1 MGAAQGLSPDAGAE
15 APEQAA
21 RAYAHWLLGALGLAP
36 ERELALA
43 DEHPALSWA
52 GSGLMALTGV
62 AEGPPRLLPSAL
74 AACADG
80 ALAALASLAPAGAL
94 DGLRGSWLLAER
106 AAYTGWLRAGAVSMG
121 GSCRLLA
128 TADGELAVNLARED
142 DWALLPAWLETD
154 VAADWPSV
162 AAALRKQ
169 SSAALVE
176 QGRLLGLALARSPE
190 PQLPPWLLVTPSFPL
205 SPCGRG
211 VGERGGARS
220 VPLSFAKELRGSMT
234 DAEKA
239 LWFHLRA
246 GRLQGHKFKRQVPLG
261 RYVLDFVCFGSKL
274 VVELDGSQHLDS
286 LKDEQR
292 DAWLRHEGFRVLRF
306 WNHQVVNQGGAVLE
320 EILCQLEGPLSP
332 TQTAIGPCM
341 ADGVRRGEAVLRLLP
356 PHLPQGERG
365 SKKLRP
371 RVVDLSSLWAG
382 PLCGH
387 LLLRLGAE
395 VVKVESTQRPDGA
408 RRGAP
413 EFFDLLNAG
422 KRSVALD
429 LGSAAGREQLRAL
442 LGEADIVIEASRPRA
457 LRQMGIS
464 AEQLLRKNPGL
475 TWLSLSGYGRAPE
488 WENAIAYGDDAG
500 VAAGLSALLRQAHGE
515 PLICGDAIADPLTGI
530 HAALA
535 AWASWRQG
543 GGQLLAL
550 SLSGVVRAALD
561 FDTPS
566 DVAARMAD
574 WSRVLAQSGQPVAAP
589 RRRPGSGTASALGA
603 DTAAVFADW
612 GLAC

>member
-1 MGAAQGLSPDAGAE
+1 MRAAQGLSPKAGAE

-21 RAYAHWLLGALGLAP
+21 RAYAHGLLNTLGVAA

-52 GSGLMALTGV
+52 GSGLMALTGR
-62 AEGPPRLLPSAL
+62 ADGPPCLLPSAL

-80 ALAALASLAPAGAL
+80 ALAALASLGPAGAL
-94 DGLRGSWLLAER
+94 SGLRGSWLLAER
-106 AAYTGWLRAGAVSMG
+106 AAYTGWSRAGAVSMG

-142 DWALLPAWLETD
+142 DWALLPAWLEVEVD
-154 VAADWPSV
+154 ADWSSV
-162 AAALRKQ
+162 ATALRER
-169 SSAALVE
+169 SSSALVE

-190 PQLPPWLLVTPSFPL
+190 PRLPPGSVATPGFPL
-205 SPCGRG
+205 SPFPR
-211 VGERGGARS
+211 GERGTIR
-220 VPLSFAKELRGSMT
+220 
-234 DAEKA
+234 
-239 LWFHLRA
+239 
-246 GRLQGHKFKRQVPLG
+246 
-261 RYVLDFVCFGSKL
+261 
-274 VVELDGSQHLDS
+274 
-286 LKDEQR
+286 
-292 DAWLRHEGFRVLRF
+292 
-306 WNHQVVNQGGAVLE
+306 
-320 EILCQLEGPLSP
+320 
-332 TQTAIGPCM
+332 
-341 ADGVRRGEAVLRLLP
+341 
-356 PHLPQGERG
+356 
-365 SKKLRP
+365 RP

-382 PLCGH
+382 PLCAH
-387 LLLRLGAE
+387 LLQRLGAE
-395 VVKVESTQRPDGA
+395 VIKVESTQRPDGA

-429 LGSAAGREQLRAL
+429 LASPAGRERLRVL
-442 LGEADIVIEASRPRA
+442 LSQADIVIEASRPRA
-457 LRQMGIS
+457 LRQMGIE
-464 AEQLLRKNPGL
+464 AEAWLRENPGL
-475 TWLSLSGYGRAPE
+475 TWLSLSGYGREPE

-515 PLICGDAIADPLTGI
+515 SLICGDAIADPLSGI

-550 SLSGVVRAALD
+550 SLAGVVRAALD

-566 DVAARMAD
+566 DVPARMAD
-574 WSRVLAQSGQPVAAP
+574 WSRVLALNGQPVAAP
-589 RRRPGSGTASALGA
+589 RRRAAAGTAAALGA
-603 DTAAVFADW
+603 DTAAVLSEW

>member
-1 MGAAQGLSPDAGAE
+1 MGAAQGLSPKAAAE
-15 APEQAA
+15 APEQVA
-21 RAYAHWLLGALGLAP
+21 RAYAQRLLGALGETP
-36 ERELALA
+36 ERGLALP

-52 GSGLMALTGV
+52 DSGLMALTGRV
-62 AEGPPRLLPSAL
+62 DGPPCLLPTVL

-80 ALAALASLAPAGAL
+80 ALAALASLAPAGVL
-94 DGLRGSWLLAER
+94 DGLRGSRLLAER
-106 AAYTGWLRAGAVSMG
+106 AAYTGWSRAGAVSMG

-162 AAALRKQ
+162 AAALRQQ

-190 PQLPPWLLVTPSFPL
+190 PRLGPWLSLSQLVPAS
-205 SPCGRG
+205 
-211 VGERGGARS
+211 A
-220 VPLSFAKELRGSMT
+220 
-234 DAEKA
+234 
-239 LWFHLRA
+239 
-246 GRLQGHKFKRQVPLG
+246 
-261 RYVLDFVCFGSKL
+261 
-274 VVELDGSQHLDS
+274 
-286 LKDEQR
+286 
-292 DAWLRHEGFRVLRF
+292 
-306 WNHQVVNQGGAVLE
+306 
-320 EILCQLEGPLSP
+320 
-332 TQTAIGPCM
+332 
-341 ADGVRRGEAVLRLLP
+341 
-356 PHLPQGERG
+356 LPQGERACDQRRR
-365 SKKLRP
+365 RP

-387 LLLRLGAE
+387 LLQRLGAE
-395 VVKVESTQRPDGA
+395 VVKVESSRRPDGA

-429 LGSAAGREQLRAL
+429 LASDAGRERLRVL
-442 LGEADIVIEASRPRA
+442 LSQADIVIEASRPRA
-457 LRQMGIS
+457 LRQMGIE
-464 AEQLLRKNPGL
+464 AEALLRENPGL

-515 PLICGDAIADPLTGI
+515 SLICGDAIADPLTGI

-550 SLSGVVRAALD
+550 SLAGVVRAALD

-566 DVAARMAD
+566 DVPARMSD
-574 WSRVLAQSGQPVAAP
+574 WTRVLERSGRPVAAP
-589 RRRPGSGTASALGA
+589 RRRAARGAAAALGA
-603 DTAAVFADW
+603 DTEAVFAEW